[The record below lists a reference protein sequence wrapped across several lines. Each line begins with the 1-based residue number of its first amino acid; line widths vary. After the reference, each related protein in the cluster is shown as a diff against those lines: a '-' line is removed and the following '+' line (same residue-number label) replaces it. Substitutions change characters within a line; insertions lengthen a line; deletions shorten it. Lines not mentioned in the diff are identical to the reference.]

1 MPRPRT
7 PLAKATATGRTLH
20 DPKRFKN
27 RKEPT
32 STGPLG
38 PPPKWMKNECQRE
51 AWETF
56 AHELP
61 WLNQSHRSLVGIAS
75 EIRGKL
81 ISGDEISVNGL
92 NLLRLC
98 LGQMGATPVDSSK
111 ITLPDEE
118 DDEPDPADKYF
129 QQPGKRKS

>member
-7 PLAKATATGRTLH
+7 PLAKANATGRILH

-32 STGPLG
+32 SNGPLG
-38 PPPKWMKNECQRE
+38 PPPKWMKKASQLE
-51 AWETF
+51 AWKTF
-56 AHELP
+56 ADELP
-61 WLNQSHRSLVGIAS
+61 WLNHSHRALVGIACD
-75 EIRGKL
+75 IRGRL
-81 ISGDEISVNGL
+81 IAGEDLSVNGL

-111 ITLPDEE
+111 VTLPDKEE
-118 DDEPDPADKYF
+118 EKDPADKYF
-129 QQPGKRKS
+129 

>member
-7 PLAKATATGRTLH
+7 PLAKAKATGRTLH
-20 DPKRFKN
+20 DPKRFEN
-27 RKEPT
+27 RKEPK

-38 PPPKWMKNECQRE
+38 SPPKWMTNPGQRE

-56 AHELP
+56 ADELP
-61 WLNQSHRSLVGIAS
+61 WLNHSHRSLVGIAS

-81 ISGDEISVNGL
+81 ISGDEVSVNGL

-111 ITLPDEE
+111 ITLPEQE
-118 DDEPDPADKYF
+118 DEPDPADKYF
-129 QQPGKRKS
+129 